1 MSQKYSFQPLELR
14 PFDRIDVPGIKI
26 EEFEASQPH
35 ESAAFDDEKGS
46 QSTFTATAYDSASY
60 ASIPD
65 SSDGS
70 LSAQHAHL
78 RTSLLQRKSRQF
90 VTLWVTAALAVF
102 ASVFSAWYT
111 YRVMVDEN
119 ALSPALQLQ
128 PGTTVLVVNII
139 SHITAYLCW
148 SLFSDATEALRWALA
163 CRPEGI
169 LLTSFLALSRAT
181 PFAGVAYLCTTK
193 GPHQLWA
200 MQR

>member
-1 MSQKYSFQPLELR
+1 MSQKYSFQPLKLR
-14 PFDRIDVPGIKI
+14 PFDRMDVPGIST
-26 EEFEASQPH
+26 EEFELSQLH
-35 ESAAFDDEKGS
+35 ESAAFEDEKGS
-46 QSTFTATAYDSASY
+46 QSTFTTTTYDPASY

-65 SSDGS
+65 SFDGR
-70 LSAQHAHL
+70 LSAKHAPL
-78 RTSLLQRKSRQF
+78 RTSLLQRKSQQF
-90 VTLWVTAALAVF
+90 VTLWVIAALAVF
-102 ASVFSAWYT
+102 ASIFSAWYT

-119 ALSPALQLQ
+119 ALPTALQLQ
-128 PGTTVLVVNII
+128 PGTTVLVVNIL
-139 SHITAYLCW
+139 SHVTAYLCW